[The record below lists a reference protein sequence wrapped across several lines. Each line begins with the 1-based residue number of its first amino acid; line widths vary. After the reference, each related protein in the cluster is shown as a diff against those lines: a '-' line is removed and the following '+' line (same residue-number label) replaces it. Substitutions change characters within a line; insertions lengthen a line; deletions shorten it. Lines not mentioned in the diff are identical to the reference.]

1 MDVIKLKIGDGFLKY
16 NNIKLLDD
24 DNCKVK
30 LNITKDSLNP
40 YGIVHGGLTFSLG
53 DTAMGVMCHKLN
65 KNVVTLNANINY
77 LKPGVGKYLIAIP
90 NVIKMGNNTC
100 VLNCNIYDDNNNL
113 IAIMTGT
120 YFIVGD
126 LWK

>member
-1 MDVIKLKIGDGFLKY
+1 MGVVKLKIEDGFLKY
-16 NNIKLLDD
+16 NNIELLDD
-24 DNCKVK
+24 DICKVK
-30 LNITKDSLNP
+30 LNITKNSLNP
-40 YGIVHGGLTFSLG
+40 YNIVHGGLTFALG
-53 DTAMGVMCHKLN
+53 DTAMGVLCHKLG

-90 NVIKMGNNTC
+90 NVVKMGKTTC
-100 VLNCNIYDDNNNL
+100 VLNCNIYDDNDNL

-120 YFIVGD
+120 YYIVGD